1 MIFSFFG
8 HDAQVSV
15 LIDNERSH
23 WIEDAIDNNF
33 MPLSKNTWKGLWKL
47 RIPNR
52 TKTLMWRTNLNEI

>member
-1 MIFSFFG
+1 M
-8 HDAQVSV
+8 
-15 LIDNERSH
+15 LIDNERSR